1 MNRSRSRL
9 MGRAVGAARDFI
21 SIFALLIW
29 QAWLAVGEGVS
40 TNAPASVAITQSSP
54 SNVVSGSPVLAGY
67 VPDAKYKLRAGDR
80 VSLQILEDRDLAK
93 SLVIADSGELDVPY
107 LGRVPAADKTS
118 KQLADEIENLLE
130 KDFYY
135 HATVIL
141 SLDVANRFLGR
152 VYVWG
157 QVKNQGPL
165 DIALNEN
172 ITVGKAILRAGGFA
186 DFANRKRVKLVRARA
201 GEPGSRQIIELN
213 MVEILEEGKT
223 EKDIVLQPDDF
234 IIVPSR
240 LINF

>member
-1 MNRSRSRL
+1 MFVL
-9 MGRAVGAARDFI
+9 LFWHAWLGAADGSF
-21 SIFALLIW
+21 
-29 QAWLAVGEGVS
+29 
-40 TNAPASVAITQSSP
+40 TNAPSSVAITPSP
-54 SNVVSGSPVLAGY
+54 SNTTVAGSAVLAGY
-67 VPDAKYKLRAGDR
+67 VPNAKYKLRAGDR
-80 VSLQILEDRDLAK
+80 VSFQILEDRDLAK
-93 SLVIADSGELDVPY
+93 SLIIADSGELDVPY
-107 LGRVPAADKTS
+107 LGRVPAADKTC
-118 KQLADEIENLLE
+118 KQLADEVENLLE

-201 GEPGSRQIIELN
+201 GDPASRQIIELN
-213 MVEILEEGKT
+213 MVEILEHGRT
-223 EKDIVLQPDDF
+223 EKDLPLQPDDS

>member
-1 MNRSRSRL
+1 MKSTAEYGRSARAAGLAFIVVWILTVARL
-9 MGRAVGAARDFI
+9 GLVAAESGPAGSSLPGA
-21 SIFALLIW
+21 L
-29 QAWLAVGEGVS
+29 
-40 TNAPASVAITQSSP
+40 TNAFTNSII
-54 SNVVSGSPVLAGY
+54 GMPVTPVGY

-80 VSLQILEDRDLAK
+80 VSFQILEDREAAK
-93 SLVIADSGELDVPY
+93 SLVIADSGELDAPY
-107 LGRVPAADKTS
+107 LGRIAAADKTC
-118 KQLADEIENLLE
+118 KQLGEEMGTLLE

-201 GEPGSRQIIELN
+201 GEPASRQVYELN
-213 MVEILEEGKT
+213 MVEILDNGRT
-223 EKDIVLQPDDF
+223 EKDLPLEPDDS

>member
-1 MNRSRSRL
+1 MKSTAPH
-9 MGRAVGAARDFI
+9 GRAARASLGFIVVWAFTIARAVLVAAESAPANSSSPAPFTN
-21 SIFALLIW
+21 A
-29 QAWLAVGEGVS
+29 S
-40 TNAPASVAITQSSP
+40 TNAVSATPAA
-54 SNVVSGSPVLAGY
+54 LAGY

-80 VSLQILEDRDLAK
+80 VSFQILEDREAAK
-93 SLVIADSGELDVPY
+93 SLVITDSGELDVPY
-107 LGRVPAADKTS
+107 LGRLPATDKTC
-118 KQLADEIENLLE
+118 KHLAEEMEILLE

-165 DIALNEN
+165 DVALNEN

-201 GEPGSRQIIELN
+201 GDPASRQVFELN
-213 MVEILEEGKT
+213 MVEILDNGRT
-223 EKDIVLQPDDF
+223 DKDLPLQPDDS